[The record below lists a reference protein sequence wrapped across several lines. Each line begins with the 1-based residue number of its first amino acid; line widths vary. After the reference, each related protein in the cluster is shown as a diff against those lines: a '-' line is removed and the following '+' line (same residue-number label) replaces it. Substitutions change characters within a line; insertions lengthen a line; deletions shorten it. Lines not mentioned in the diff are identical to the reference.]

1 MLGCCYLIA
10 WLNICAYKQLNRWVY
25 NEVFFFINYKMCNQN
40 HLHCDQWRRRSL
52 SNVQLSLK
60 PHLKVKG
67 KVSSISTQGILC
79 GCEGVCFL
87 ICKGQQRFSEV
98 QKVLAAE
105 REVKKYRRDER
116 VQIWLV
122 LPKWPKDSG
131 DEREAVGWI
140 KRSKSCL
147 LISVASVTHGK
158 LLTLCGWS
166 WKTNP

>member
-1 MLGCCYLIA
+1 
-10 WLNICAYKQLNRWVY
+10 
-25 NEVFFFINYKMCNQN
+25 MCNQN

-67 KVSSISTQGILC
+67 KVSSIYTQGILC

-122 LPKWPKDSG
+122 LPKWPKDWRWEGSG
-131 DEREAVGWI
+131 GMNQKI
-140 KRSKSCL
+140 KRLSADICGISDTWEASNFMWVELENKSLEVKPKKIIMEPRYWRKCA
-147 LISVASVTHGK
+147 LIK
-158 LLTLCGWS
+158 
-166 WKTNP
+166 

>member
-1 MLGCCYLIA
+1 M
-10 WLNICAYKQLNRWVY
+10 
-25 NEVFFFINYKMCNQN
+25 
-40 HLHCDQWRRRSL
+40 
-52 SNVQLSLK
+52 QLSLK

-105 REVKKYRRDER
+105 REVKKYQRDER

-122 LPKWPKDSG
+122 LPK
-131 DEREAVGWI
+131 
-140 KRSKSCL
+140 
-147 LISVASVTHGK
+147 
-158 LLTLCGWS
+158 
-166 WKTNP
+166 